1 LFIYLLPFWILL
13 AIYPLYIYIVVSNAS
28 MIASIFI
35 GSIFKCN
42 NGAGDVSAMALIAL
56 IIKIILVSHG
66 QIAGDLTKVAFKY
79 RTNDEPD
86 DIQNSVL
93 IKIR

>member
-1 LFIYLLPFWILL
+1 
-13 AIYPLYIYIVVSNAS
+13 
-28 MIASIFI
+28 
-35 GSIFKCN
+35 
-42 NGAGDVSAMALIAL
+42 MALIAL
-56 IIKIILVSHG
+56 VIKIILVSHG